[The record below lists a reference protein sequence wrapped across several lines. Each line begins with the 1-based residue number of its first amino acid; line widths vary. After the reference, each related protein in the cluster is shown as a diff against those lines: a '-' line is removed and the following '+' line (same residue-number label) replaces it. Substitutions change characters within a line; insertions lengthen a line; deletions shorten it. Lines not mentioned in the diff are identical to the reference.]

1 MTPAPI
7 SVERLREVIAFLLG
21 EGELDNRWFG
31 DGSAPLVAGKYRA
44 PYWWRTQLR
53 ETTDSLLHQLAERD
67 AEVERLKAEV
77 QRRHDERLQ
86 ILQDSG
92 SDQFDLIKRAEAAER
107 AREGAT
113 GLLRE
118 VEPEINELSN
128 IYYSEFSNTK
138 REKETEALHSRI
150 AAFLAASGGK

>member
-67 AEVERLKAEV
+67 AEVERLREYVREAD
-77 QRRHDERLQ
+77 RRVGE
-86 ILQDSG
+86 
-92 SDQFDLIKRAEAAER
+92 QFMAAQRAEAEALRLLNRCGEAFDRTRAAER
-107 AREGAT
+107 AREEACEM
-113 GLLRE
+113 LAWFANNPYAYR
-118 VEPEINELSN
+118 IMADKC
-128 IYYSEFSNTK
+128 SEC
-138 REKETEALHSRI
+138 
-150 AAFLAASGGK
+150 AAFLAASGGGK